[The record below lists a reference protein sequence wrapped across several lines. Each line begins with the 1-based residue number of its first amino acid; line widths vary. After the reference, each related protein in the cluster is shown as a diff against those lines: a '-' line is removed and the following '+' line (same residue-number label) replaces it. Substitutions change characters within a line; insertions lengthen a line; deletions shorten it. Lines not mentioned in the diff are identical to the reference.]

1 MDALDKLFTEQQPV
15 DLDMMFGNTNPLI
28 QPPVTATRNRAA
40 TTALLSPDASRS
52 VDNYNMMMAEAK
64 DGNNTTQQT
73 IMEGVKR
80 ESGELDMKAVL
91 GILSDPSI
99 PLDKKQGA
107 IDAIKQSK
115 VLKDTGVHLH
125 SKSLAAESK
134 GEPLEQEAARI
145 TGASAVAE
153 IYKARSDVQGL
164 VNAHAMSL
172 RSANVQTAAEMA
184 EAWVMPFGNSIFQ
197 ANVSKKLAAEQ
208 GAKFNTWDWAK
219 SFLLPGSSRKDQ
231 MEMLAKLPPDKRAE
245 FATKMVKAISNTG
258 VLLSNDNQFAQFD
271 IASNINETGGYG
283 TTAAFLDNA
292 SVLLDIVGVG
302 QTIRA
307 GKRIGK
313 LSEGVKTV
321 EQGVDSSSVGKAVEE
336 AVVKPEVYMPYGMP
350 VAVERRTGIYEIS
363 QGAPIQKPVKDG
375 KTAQL
380 FQPKMDQ
387 EYEQVITEIK
397 RIELNYP
404 VHNVNPAS
412 PAEILATT
420 NPEKARTA
428 FEAVV
433 KSEGDDVAEALHGV
447 SKEQAVTNNTFP
459 QVAVPNG
466 SVQTKV
472 IDIDRNLRKEL
483 NISDDLVE
491 MVHNTGAIEM
501 TRAEKAAVRSHIQHK
516 FENAEGL
523 HMVPNMGTFD
533 LVGRQ
538 VKISATYGLPEGGFL
553 RAEDAYRQAQL
564 ATREYGILDDEITIL
579 KKEGLNHVP
588 IDKNS
593 FDGAEG
599 HYLVKIDSTQDI
611 SMGDV
616 TKLGVAEAF
625 DVKRNW
631 FDRIPQFVSRNK
643 GSVSRWLADPA
654 SMLHKNLSGAAV
666 VAEDQVARFDKFM
679 LQMADEYAKK
689 WESFKAPRQAKI
701 DDYLKEANYNGV
713 KFDVTDMVAR
723 GFTEKEID
731 AVRSW
736 RKYWDSHFY
745 LENYDLIR
753 TLNAQGYQLFKN
765 NVTELYAK
773 PIPKNQ
779 NLGNVY
785 DPALDTVLVHSKIQ
799 GDELY
804 GSGGT
809 YARLRRPVDIN
820 GVTVEHMIVRNTPSE
835 YLRKFRDTDQV
846 LNYREGY
853 YQIAYSAPKFVDEA
867 VRGAT
872 GKVEYYKAIAVAGD
886 TKEAEFFAQRMASTN
901 GKKLGED
908 YRVRGDDRAMSRGD
922 DGWWDVNSAAG
933 RIAQRHRGK
942 LLEDGGGLNHLGDG
956 SYIVSPVDSA
966 IKAARSIAGRT
977 VTRPMLETAKSRFMQ
992 QYERFL
998 MSDEMGGVKWPAN
1011 VDQIGAKG
1019 EFVTKELADAR
1030 TTYEYINYLEN
1041 GYINGMDQATK
1052 ALFYS
1057 ISDAAGKAGLSKIE
1071 RAALAVGDTSITGLA
1086 KNSVFSAYLAANP
1099 LRQWI
1104 VQTHQV
1110 VRTAAY
1116 NPKGWLDGSIVKLV
1130 GEFAASKVSPTKTS
1144 EFTKFINDSGLLD
1157 AVDKQN
1163 LVRGS
1168 LLAAADSSN
1177 KLLTTAKAPLTFM
1190 RRIGFDIG
1198 EQGNLLGHAAA
1209 VYDKYKREGKNLLD
1223 KATRDEAYS
1232 EIRAISYDMNFA
1244 GDMPYN
1250 QTTPALLLQFMQVPH
1265 KAMLQAT
1272 NRRIPLDARMQM
1284 IAADLVLWGTPA
1296 ASIAAFYGMEILPK
1310 NETARELVVN
1320 GLESV
1325 MLNTMFDMMAGDD
1338 TRIDFTS
1345 LAPYDM
1351 TGWGKFAS
1359 AIWTEGLQTV
1369 ILNSPAGSLLFKDGS
1384 QGKKVIQSL
1393 GRWFNAFE
1401 DDEETP
1407 ETFLSVAD
1415 EVAKMSSGYNNI
1427 IKARLL
1433 LDMRKRLDQYGNQ
1446 VDDKVTK
1453 YEAWAQALGFGTMDS
1468 HNLYKISQ
1476 ERFKS
1481 DKAEQEEILKVYK
1494 DIRRMYADKLQT
1506 EATDPLYIQKVSGR
1520 LLQVFKDNPPA
1531 LALVTRQFTKDM
1543 IDKDSALVVKMI
1555 KASGGKN
1562 AGALKDQVKQLPVDE
1577 AEKDRLL
1584 NIVDDA
1590 QKARQ
1595 LLENK
1600 E

>member
-1 MDALDKLFTEQQPV
+1 MEALDKLFTEQQPV
-15 DLDMMFGNTNPLI
+15 DLDVMFGNTNPLA
-28 QPPVTATRNRAA
+28 QPPISATRNRAA

-52 VDNYNMMMAEAK
+52 VDNYNTMMAEAK
-64 DGNNTTQQT
+64 DGNSTTQQM
-73 IMEGVKR
+73 IADGVKKQ
-80 ESGELDMKAVL
+80 SGEMDMKAVL
-91 GILSDPSI
+91 SILSDSTI

-125 SKSLAAESK
+125 TKNLAAESI
-134 GEPLEQEAARI
+134 GESLEQEAARI

-208 GAKFNTWDWAK
+208 GQSFNTWDWAK
-219 SFLLPGSSRKDQ
+219 SFLMPGSSRKAQLDQ
-231 MEMLAKLPPDKRAE
+231 LEKLPPEKRAE
-245 FATKMVKAISNTG
+245 FASKLVKAISNTG
-258 VLLSNDNQFAQFD
+258 VILSNDNQFAQFD
-271 IASNINETGGYG
+271 IASNINETGGYSG
-283 TTAAFLDNA
+283 VAAFLDNV
-292 SVLLDIVGVG
+292 SPLLDAVGIG
-302 QTIRA
+302 QAMRA
-307 GKRIGK
+307 GKRVQK

-321 EQGVDSSSVGKAVEE
+321 ETGVGSSVVNKAPTAPSKAVPVYSE
-336 AVVKPEVYMPYGMP
+336 KPS
-350 VAVERRTGIYEIS
+350 GI
-363 QGAPIQKPVKDG
+363 
-375 KTAQL
+375 
-380 FQPKMDQ
+380 FQINADNT
-387 EYEQVITEIK
+387 VSEIK

-404 VHNVNPAS
+404 VHNVNPAA
-412 PAEILATT
+412 PAEILANT

-447 SKEQAVTNNTFP
+447 SKEQAIVNNTFP

-472 IDIDRNLRKEL
+472 IDIERNLRKEL
-483 NISDDLVE
+483 NISDDLVD
-491 MVHNTGAIEM
+491 MVHNTGGIEM
-501 TRAEKAAVRSHIQHK
+501 TRAEKAAVRAHIQNK

-523 HMVPNMGTFD
+523 KIIPNMGSFD

-564 ATREYGILDDEITIL
+564 ATRDYGILDDEITIL
-579 KKEGLNHVP
+579 KKEGINHVP
-588 IDKNS
+588 IDKND

-599 HYLVKIDSTQDI
+599 HYLVKIDSVQDI
-611 SMGDV
+611 GFGDV
-616 TKLGVAEAF
+616 EKLGVAEAF

-654 SMLHKNLSGAAV
+654 SMLHPNISGAAV

-679 LQMADEYAKK
+679 LQMADDYAKK
-689 WESFKAPRQAKI
+689 WESFKAPRQAKV
-701 DDYLKEANYNGV
+701 DDYFKEANYNGV
-713 KFDVTDMVAR
+713 KFDVTDLIAR
-723 GFTEKEID
+723 GFNEKEID
-731 AVRSW
+731 AIRSW

-753 TLNAQGYQLFKN
+753 TLNSQGYQLFKN

-779 NLGNVY
+779 NIGNVY
-785 DPALDTVLVHSKIQ
+785 DPAFDSVLVHSKIQ

-804 GSGGT
+804 NSGGT

-835 YLRKFRDTDQV
+835 YLRRFRDTDQV

-853 YQIAYSAPKFVDEA
+853 YQISYNAPKFVDEA
-867 VRGAT
+867 VRGSD
-872 GKVEYYKAIAVAGD
+872 GKIAYYKAIAVAGD
-886 TKEAEFFAQRMASTN
+886 TKEADFFAQRMASSN
-901 GKKLGED
+901 GKKMGED
-908 YRVRGDDRAMSRGD
+908 YRVRGDDRAMTRGD
-922 DGWWDVNSAAG
+922 DGWWDVNSASG

-977 VTRPMLETAKSRFMQ
+977 VTRPMLETAKARFMQ

-998 MSDEMGGVKWPAN
+998 MSDGMGGVKWPGN

-1057 ISDAAGKAGLSKIE
+1057 ISDAAGKAGLSKVE
-1071 RAALAVGDTSITGLA
+1071 RAALAAGDTSITGLA

-1116 NPKGWLDGSIVKLV
+1116 NPKGWTDGSIVKLI
-1130 GEFAASKVSPTKTS
+1130 GEFVASKVSPTKTS
-1144 EFTKFINDSGLLD
+1144 DFTKFINDSGLMD
-1157 AVDKQN
+1157 SVDKQN

-1177 KLLTTAKAPLTFM
+1177 KALTAAKAPLTFM

-1209 VYDKYKREGKNLLD
+1209 VYDKYKREGRNLAD
-1223 KATRDEAYS
+1223 KAVRDEAYS

-1272 NRRIPLDARMQM
+1272 NRRIPLDVRMRM
-1284 IAADLVLWGTPA
+1284 VAADLVLWGTPA
-1296 ASIAAFYGMEILPK
+1296 ASIAAFYGMEVLPK
-1310 NETARELVVN
+1310 NETARELIVN

-1345 LAPYDM
+1345 LAPAEL
-1351 TGWGKFAS
+1351 TGWGKFVS
-1359 AIWTEGLQTV
+1359 AIWSEGLQTV

-1476 ERFKS
+1476 ERFKT

-1531 LALVTRQFTKDM
+1531 LAIVTRQFTKDM
-1543 IDKDSALVVKMI
+1543 IEKDSALVVKMI

-1562 AGALKDQVKQLPVDE
+1562 AGALKDQVKQLPIEE